1 VSNVRASIGVG
12 LLLGLILS
20 LLMWVSASPAQA
32 ETVADCQAKIA
43 VLEDAT
49 TSASFSGQ
57 NAEKS
62 RMGLLTKLDNASAK
76 LSVGKNDEA
85 IQKLTDFRTTVNSL
99 AGGGKIAP
107 ADAQS
112 LVSEADDAIACITAL
127 RAQTPTA
134 A

>member
-1 VSNVRASIGVG
+1 
-12 LLLGLILS
+12 
-20 LLMWVSASPAQA
+20 
-32 ETVADCQAKIA
+32 